1 MRRNNRQ
8 DTLTQISTFK
18 RDYVDEQ
25 FSVAYSNTNN
35 MKDLY

>member
-8 DTLTQISTFK
+8 DTLRQISTFK

-25 FSVAYSNTNN
+25 FSVAYSKTNN
-35 MKDLY
+35 MKG